1 MNIYWSFWYR
11 CCSVAMS
18 SATLPGFSVCGISQA
33 RILAWVAIS
42 CSRSSWPRNQAHISC
57 FSRQI
62 LYHWATREA
71 VPPAVPLFKIYFNFH
86 SDVHLLALIWG
97 QTVPDL
103 SKAISMFHSPAK
115 RNGSRQACDHTHLNQ
130 RESQILWWKHL
141 ISLVL

>member
-1 MNIYWSFWYR
+1 MNIYWSFWCR

-18 SATLPGFSVCGISQA
+18 SATLPGFSVRGISQA

-42 CSRSSWPRNQAHISC
+42 CSRSSWPRNQTHISC

-97 QTVPDL
+97 QSLIYLKQSVCFIPLPRGMAQGKPVTTL
-103 SKAISMFHSPAK
+103 TSISVNLRSFDE
-115 RNGSRQACDHTHLNQ
+115 NT
-130 RESQILWWKHL
+130 
-141 ISLVL
+141 